1 MANFEGFSRG
11 DSALCGCLLFCLL
24 AYMAFCAVL
33 ALRSLKR
40 IKPYTNWEVLTEEE
54 RKKFAG
60 YERND
65 RHRLSY
71 VRTGLGGFFLL
82 PWRMIVAFSLLISN
96 GVTGWLLFRFLG
108 AGGDTAPAR
117 ERLVRKLIGYVA
129 HLHCRFLFCV
139 MGVYRIQEVYLGS
152 RQDPTKRPIDQ
163 PRILVSNH
171 VSCLDIPYFIR
182 ACCAAFVAKKSLSA
196 APFIGIAANSLE
208 CIYVDR
214 ESAQDRRLALEK
226 IRKRQLECCKDP
238 EKNPLVIF
246 PEGTTTNGRGLLQF
260 RRGGF
265 SLFCRVQ
272 PVVLVYRSSYIDLG
286 FDMLPSF
293 DWMVLTLSSP
303 GLSTLDVYWLEP
315 IDPPPAEKFQT
326 DEERANAFADIVRNR
341 MWEELKKRNPLTPQ
355 IAGPCP
361 TWWIGSV
368 SVRREIVQTLME
380 RQGLCWKTE

>member
-182 ACCAAFVAKKSLSA
+182 ACCAAFVAK
-196 APFIGIAANSLE
+196 
-208 CIYVDR
+208 
-214 ESAQDRRLALEK
+214 
-226 IRKRQLECCKDP
+226 
-238 EKNPLVIF
+238 
-246 PEGTTTNGRGLLQF
+246 
-260 RRGGF
+260 
-265 SLFCRVQ
+265 